1 MSYCTCSSMVGN
13 TFKSMVLAISTGN
26 LYAIIYFENFEI

>member
-1 MSYCTCSSMVGN
+1 MTYFTSSSMVGN

-26 LYAIIYFENFEI
+26 LYAIIYFGNFEI